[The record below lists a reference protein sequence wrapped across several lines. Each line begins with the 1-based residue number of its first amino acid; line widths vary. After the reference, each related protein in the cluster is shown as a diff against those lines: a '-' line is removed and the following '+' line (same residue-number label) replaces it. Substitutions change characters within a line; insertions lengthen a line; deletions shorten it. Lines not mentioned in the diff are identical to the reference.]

1 MKIAV
6 IGAGAIGG
14 YFGGRL
20 ANAGHEVGF
29 LARGVNL
36 EAMRR
41 QGLVVRSVAGEF
53 VVPEVLASNDP
64 GDLGVADVVLLTV
77 KTWQLDAVLDRL
89 NPLVGADT
97 AILTTQNGVDTPD
110 RVAQR
115 YGRAAVLPGSAK
127 VFASLEAPGQVRHV
141 GGPGLLTYGEWDNQ
155 VTPRVDG
162 LRKVLDDAGVPTAVP
177 ADIWTE
183 LWSKFLFVVP
193 FGGLGAV
200 TDASIGVLRTRPG
213 TRQLLVTLMGE
224 IRDVARAM
232 EVDLPADIVERTLA
246 FVDQQPA
253 NGRSSLQRDI
263 LAGRPSELEA
273 WTGAVVRLGATTGTA
288 TPVHDMVYEL
298 LSARV
303 EQSALAP
310 G

>member
-36 EAMRR
+36 EAMQR

-53 VVPEVLASNDP
+53 VMPEVLASNDP
-64 GDLGVADVVLLTV
+64 GDLGVADVVLLAV

-97 AILTTQNGVDTPD
+97 AM
-110 RVAQR
+110 
-115 YGRAAVLPGSAK
+115 
-127 VFASLEAPGQVRHV
+127 
-141 GGPGLLTYGEWDNQ
+141 
-155 VTPRVDG
+155 
-162 LRKVLDDAGVPTAVP
+162 
-177 ADIWTE
+177 
-183 LWSKFLFVVP
+183 FLFVVP

-200 TDASIGVLRTRPG
+200 TDASIGVLRARPG

-232 EVDLPADIVERTLA
+232 EVDLPADVVERTLA

-263 LAGRPSELEA
+263 LAGRPSDLKA
-273 WTGAVVRLGATTGTA
+273 WTGAVVRLGAATA

-303 EQSALAP
+303 EQSALAL